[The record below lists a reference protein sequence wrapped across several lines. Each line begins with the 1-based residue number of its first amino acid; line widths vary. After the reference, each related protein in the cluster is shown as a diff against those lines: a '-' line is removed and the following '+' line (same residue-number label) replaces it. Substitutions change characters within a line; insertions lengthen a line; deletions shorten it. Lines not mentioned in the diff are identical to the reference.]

1 MSITCGLQ
9 RQDASEKGHTRRA
22 VLLALI
28 HEIFVLASR
37 GRFEAIAIDKLK
49 LREEVRMCP

>member
-1 MSITCGLQ
+1 MSIGVSLGLQ
-9 RQDASEKGHTRRA
+9 EKEHTGRA

-37 GRFEAIAIDKLK
+37 GRFEAVAIDKLK
-49 LREEVRMCP
+49 LRKR